1 IFTTM
6 HKLKLTL
13 EKESSL
19 ESKLQKAMPL
29 LSEVL
34 QVNDLYYVGSK
45 GKMKAVL
52 NKNFTADASDLKN
65 VMEEDIFSE
74 SSLDSIEKHSPK
86 FHKSLTQSG
95 FESVLVSKV
104 RKDDVA
110 KGYLVCA
117 VKRSLRIWQENERAI
132 LFYLADLLANEDF

>member
-1 IFTTM
+1 
-6 HKLKLTL
+6 
-13 EKESSL
+13 
-19 ESKLQKAMPL
+19 
-29 LSEVL
+29 
-34 QVNDLYYVGSK
+34 
-45 GKMKAVL
+45 MKAVL
-52 NKNFTADASDLKN
+52 NKNFSADASDLKN

-74 SSLDSIEKHSPK
+74 GSLDSIEKHSPK
-86 FHKSLTQSG
+86 FHKSLTQNG

-104 RKDDVA
+104 RKDDFA